1 MNQKQRTHKK
11 GTSQGKEKLPKRDPY
26 KEAERLKK
34 AGHSIIGICVLQYKP
49 GVYSPVLITTY

>member
-1 MNQKQRTHKK
+1 MNQKRTHKK

-34 AGHSIIGICVLQYKP
+34 AGHSIIGICVCYSTNR
-49 GVYSPVLITTY
+49 VYIARY

>member
-11 GTSQGKEKLPKRDPY
+11 ELPKERKNSQNATPY

-34 AGHSIIGICVLQYKP
+34 AGHSITGICVLQYKP
-49 GVYSPVLITTY
+49 GVYSPVLITTH